1 MRRWPNPASRCTA
14 ARIAPSPS
22 MSNHA
27 QSVASPVRPNRMKGT
42 PLPRSSEIRISR
54 VLVRGRMKA
63 VDLPLVEKARHR
75 RDLVGLVLGG
85 GDGQGPAFLARAT
98 ADPVEKIGE
107 ERLVRVGAP
116 GIEHQS
122 QRPRAARANGLR
134 LRHWPVTHPLR
145 RPPHAQARRLGDI
158 RVIVER
164 SADGALGQPKR
175 CGQIVDRDPHA
186 ARSGIAAVRH

>member
-1 MRRWPNPASRCTA
+1 MELGQAAHVADAPVAEPRQPLHGGAHRAFAVDVEPRAIRGVPGPAKQDEGHVPAPQQRDTHIPRLG
-14 ARIAPSPS
+14 AR
-22 MSNHA
+22 
-27 QSVASPVRPNRMKGT
+27 QD
-42 PLPRSSEIRISR
+42 E
-54 VLVRGRMKA
+54 A

-145 RPPHAQARRLGDI
+145 RPAHAQARRLGDI
-158 RVIVER
+158 RVIV
-164 SADGALGQPKR
+164 
-175 CGQIVDRDPHA
+175 
-186 ARSGIAAVRH
+186 